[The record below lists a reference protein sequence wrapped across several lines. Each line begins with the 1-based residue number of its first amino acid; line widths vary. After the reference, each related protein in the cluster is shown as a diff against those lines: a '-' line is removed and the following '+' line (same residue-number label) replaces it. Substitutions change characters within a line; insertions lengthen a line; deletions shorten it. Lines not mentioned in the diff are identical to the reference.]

1 MTLGFTKFLSIEE
14 DGLKTDDKPCVKLFQ
29 GTSDCGALSAMLISL
44 SIDNLFMLCKYI
56 MCFIVNTR
64 DYFSSKFDLC
74 LAQIGTFLGS
84 FFR

>member
-1 MTLGFTKFLSIEE
+1 MTLGFTKFLSIKE
-14 DGLKTDDKPCVKLFQ
+14 DALKTDDKPCVKLFQ

-44 SIDNLFMLCKYI
+44 SIDNLFTICKYI

-74 LAQIGTFLGS
+74 LAQIGTFLWS
-84 FFR
+84 IFR